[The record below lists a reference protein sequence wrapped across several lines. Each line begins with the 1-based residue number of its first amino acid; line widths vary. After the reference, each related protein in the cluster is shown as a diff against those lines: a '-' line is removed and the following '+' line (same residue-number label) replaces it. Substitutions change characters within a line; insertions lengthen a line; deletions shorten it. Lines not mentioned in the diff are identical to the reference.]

1 MNYAKLAFTDSIRQ
15 LQTENGSR
23 KSYERVEQFGS
34 YDGLTANE
42 TRFIE
47 LRDSFYVASV
57 GENDFPYI
65 QHRGGPQ
72 GFLKVV
78 DDKTL
83 GFLDFAGNRQF
94 ITLGNVKHSDKVALI
109 LMDYPNRAR
118 MKLYARAEVVELG
131 ERPEL
136 ESWLWT
142 DGYKAKPE
150 RIILYH
156 VEAFDWNCP
165 QHITPRYTE
174 QDIKEALEDQTHYI
188 KTLEDEV
195 KQLRELVEG
204 AR

>member
-1 MNYAKLAFTDSIRQ
+1 MNYAKLAFTDTIRQ
-15 LQTENGSR
+15 LQEEMGSR
-23 KSYERVEQFGS
+23 KSYEKVERLSS
-34 YDGLTANE
+34 YDGLTSSE
-42 TRFIE
+42 SRFIE
-47 LRDSFYVASV
+47 LRDSFYVASI
-57 GENDFPYI
+57 GENGFPYI
-65 QHRGGPQ
+65 QHRGGPK

-94 ITLGNVKHSDKVALI
+94 ISLGNIRHSDKVALM

-150 RIILYH
+150 RMILYH
-156 VEAFDWNCP
+156 IEAFDWNCP
-165 QHITPRYTE
+165 QHITPRYSE
-174 QDIKEALEDQTHYI
+174 EEVRSALKDQTEYI
-188 KTLEDEV
+188 KTLENELAH
-195 KQLRELVEG
+195 LRELV
-204 AR
+204 RVN

>member
-15 LQTENGSR
+15 LQEEKGSR
-23 KSYERVEQFGS
+23 RQYKKAERFGFYE
-34 YDGLTANE
+34 GLTSNE
-42 TRFIE
+42 TQFIE
-47 LRDSFYVASV
+47 LRDSFYVASI
-57 GENDFPYI
+57 GENGFPYI
-65 QHRGGPQ
+65 QHRGGPK

-78 DDKTL
+78 DDRTL

-94 ITLGNVKHSDKVALI
+94 ISLGNIGQRNKVALI

-142 DGYKAKPE
+142 DGYKARPE

-156 VEAFDWNCP
+156 IEAFDWNCP
-165 QHITPRYTE
+165 QHIIPRYTE
-174 QDIKEALEDQTHYI
+174 EELNKLLQDQNEYVRK
-188 KTLEDEV
+188 LEDEV
-195 KQLRELVEG
+195 KLLREMLE
-204 AR
+204 